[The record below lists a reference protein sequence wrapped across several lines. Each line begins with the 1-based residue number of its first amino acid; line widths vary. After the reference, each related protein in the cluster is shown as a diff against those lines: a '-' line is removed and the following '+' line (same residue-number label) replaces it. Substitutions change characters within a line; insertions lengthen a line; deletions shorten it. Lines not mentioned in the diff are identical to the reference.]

1 MDTGEPP
8 ASFSSYAGG
17 HSEAGSRVLNVQKN
31 RRQAERRKVLWGAR
45 LASLKGDR
53 YLHCMAKDI
62 SCAGARVNIENQQF
76 LDEGAY
82 FLDLR
87 NRFAYEAKVVWQ
99 RPPELGL
106 QFIRGYRFDEVP
118 SEILRRAIASEY

>member
-1 MDTGEPP
+1 LG
-8 ASFSSYAGG
+8 
-17 HSEAGSRVLNVQKN
+17 VLSLQKN
-31 RRQAERRKVLWGAR
+31 RRQAERRKVLWGSR
-45 LASLKGDR
+45 LASLDGVR
-53 YLHCMAKDI
+53 YMRCVTRDI
-62 SCAGARVNIENQQF
+62 SSAGARVSIDDQQF
-76 LDEGAY
+76 QGEEAY

-118 SEILRRAIASEY
+118 SDKLRAAIAAEA

>member
-1 MDTGEPP
+1 ML
-8 ASFSSYAGG
+8 AAILNG
-17 HSEAGSRVLNVQKN
+17 HYRGRNVQVQKN

-45 LASLKGDR
+45 LASLAGDR
-53 YLHCMAKDI
+53 YLHCIATDI
-62 SCAGARVNIENQQF
+62 SCAGARVNIEDQQF

-99 RPPELGL
+99 RSPELGL
-106 QFIRGYRFDEVP
+106 QFVRGYRFDELP
-118 SEILRRAIASEY
+118 SEPLRQAIAGEY

>member
-1 MDTGEPP
+1 MNRHFRGAPL
-8 ASFSSYAGG
+8 S
-17 HSEAGSRVLNVQKN
+17 LQKN
-31 RRQAERRKVLWGAR
+31 RRQGERRKVLWGAR
-45 LASLKGDR
+45 LASLGGDL
-53 YLHCMAKDI
+53 YLRCVAKDI
-62 SCAGARVNIENQQF
+62 SCAGVRVNIEDQQF
-76 LDEGAY
+76 RGERAY

-118 SEILRRAIASEY
+118 SEPLRRAIAAEY

>member
-1 MDTGEPP
+1 M
-8 ASFSSYAGG
+8 
-17 HSEAGSRVLNVQKN
+17 QKN
-31 RRQAERRKVLWGAR
+31 RRQVERRKVLWGAR
-45 LASLKGDR
+45 IASLAGDR
-53 YLHCMAKDI
+53 YLRCMAKDI
-62 SCAGARVNIENQQF
+62 SCAGARVNIEDQQF
-76 LDEGAY
+76 MDEGAY

-118 SEILRRAIASEY
+118 SDKVRAAIAAEY

>member
-1 MDTGEPP
+1 MGI
-8 ASFSSYAGG
+8 AGKAHLG
-17 HSEAGSRVLNVQKN
+17 LQKN

-45 LASLKGDR
+45 LASLQGDR
-53 YLHCMAKDI
+53 YLRCMAKDV
-62 SCAGARVNIENQQF
+62 SSAGARINIEDQQF
-76 LDEGAY
+76 QGDRAY

-99 RPPELGL
+99 RPPEMGL

-118 SEILRRAIASEY
+118 SETLRRAIESEY

>member
-1 MDTGEPP
+1 MG
-8 ASFSSYAGG
+8 
-17 HSEAGSRVLNVQKN
+17 RVALQKN
-31 RRQAERRKVLWGAR
+31 RRQDERRKVLWGAR
-45 LASLKGDR
+45 LANLEGSR
-53 YLHCMAKDI
+53 YLRCLARDI
-62 SCAGARVNIENQQF
+62 SCAGARVSIEDQQF
-76 LDEGAY
+76 LDSHAY

-118 SEILRRAIASEY
+118 SEPLRRAIASEY